1 MAETKRCPYCGEEIM
16 ATAKKCKHCGE
27 WLTEE
32 SRAPRK
38 ETKACPICGE
48 QMDADATVCPHCHE
62 AVGAKAA
69 AAPRTPQPSPR
80 QAPQPARQQPRRLSD
95 YMPYAD
101 RASDEQQ
108 ADTGKASMLQYYLVD
123 TFFKHYADFRGAIG
137 RKKFWMSYLFYL
149 LAYCAVFGLDLLLF
163 PYTLFLLT
171 LLFSLGLIV
180 PVLALMTRR
189 LHDIGKSGGWIFI
202 SLVPFVGGI
211 WLLLLLVREGRTQSR
226 TVRAKGTDWLF
237 IAAAALLLIVGPTV
251 GILRMMEQQKKAV
264 EDLEEQIERTK
275 ASISDE
281 SGSAFLTE
289 AVPGRTFLGMSD
301 SGRYSYYLNEAK
313 DSLYQRDG
321 ESEREYVLDINNAS
335 EEGGAYLIQDYVV
348 HGNKIIFIAA
358 DTMITMAPGVTMVF
372 AFDMDNETW
381 HDIDSG
387 VSASLNE
394 SRTQIIITQ
403 LEITGGESQANYE
416 YGEKT
421 VTYNVADI

>member
-108 ADTGKASMLQYYLVD
+108 ADTGKAGMLQYYLVD

-163 PYTLFLLT
+163 PHTSFLLT

-321 ESEREYVLDINNAS
+321 ENEQEYVLDINNAS
-335 EEGGAYLIQDYVV
+335 EAGTYIIHDYLV
-348 HGNKIIFIAA
+348 HNNKIFFIAECTKRLSA
-358 DTMITMAPGVTMVF
+358 VYGFGEAF

-381 HDIDSG
+381 HEIDGGVG
-387 VSASLNE
+387 VSFDE
-394 SRTQIIITQ
+394 SRTQIKVTR
-403 LEITGGESQANYE
+403 LDWDPE
-416 YGEKT
+416 YTEREYKEF
-421 VTYNVADI
+421 TYNVDDI